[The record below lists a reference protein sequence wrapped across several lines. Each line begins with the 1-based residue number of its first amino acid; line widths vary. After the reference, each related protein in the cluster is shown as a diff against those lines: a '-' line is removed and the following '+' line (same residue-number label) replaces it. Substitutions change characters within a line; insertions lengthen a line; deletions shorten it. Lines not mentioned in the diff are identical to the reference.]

1 MRLTLRTLLA
11 YLDDIL
17 EDGDI
22 QTLKAKI
29 EESGRATQLIAR
41 IRNSVDHREIGALSP
56 DAIGPLEN
64 ANVMSEYLDST
75 LSPEQ
80 IAEIEQLCLDSDTS
94 LAEAAACH
102 QILTVVL
109 GEPAQVKDSLRQKIY
124 DLPLSDALVAME
136 QQTQPAADTS
146 VSGKAALRAESVA
159 SLDRGMSEAKG
170 ASGTN
175 GLEASGDEL
184 ASPNSSTSTQSAGM
198 DEFPSAA
205 ADATTAVRP
214 VGPSDSGVAR
224 AASKIRSDADEFEGI
239 SEAQIVART
248 TRAMSERG
256 DIYGGS
262 IRPSRITPWL
272 VTLALAGVVLY
283 VLGQIFSP
291 LSRRGAGE
299 VGQVASQDIDNGS
312 GEVSEPLPK
321 LDEIL
326 TPPMPEET
334 ATQDPVDQ
342 VTPATE
348 SNATESN
355 ATASKNVGPTS
366 DVATAE
372 ESTRESMAEST
383 RESMAGPMATTDNLS
398 EAKPS
403 PVESTAVDGNAKPG
417 ENTAASIAT
426 GSEGSPMTDPIA
438 NTPAGPSVAAEETG
452 TGEMGDKAMMSAK
465 EDGPTSPVEAPV
477 MDASEPAKVATIA
490 DPSTI
495 DPLMES
501 EKKTSPGEASIG
513 TKVVAKLAGA
523 GSLVLV
529 EGVDGWSRLINQQ
542 PDPAANPKQPA
553 KPVTTEVLSGQNII
567 APALYRPILAS
578 DSSLEW
584 VLAGPT
590 RMRLF
595 QDDPD
600 GADAETILTELI
612 DGRLLLASTEP
623 SVMANLQVGPRMVK
637 IFMPD
642 AQTELAIE
650 MIHFRPAGVD
660 PLVPENRR
668 PIYRIIATQN
678 GATIESQLTKPDGK
692 TIVEKAIT
700 LKTGQQWQARG
711 DQPAMIT
718 TVGLLPEWVDDAAKK
733 NLPIESAR
741 KGLLDFIDPTKP
753 IEKSLREAMAFRRIE
768 VAALAAETLLL
779 LGREDVYFGSDGILS
794 RPRQRLFWTEHFQML
809 RQHIASDAKAA
820 ASVQTAVARAELAD
834 SANLFRLLVGFSQEE
849 LANGGDEKLVE
860 FLDSASMPVRV
871 LAIENL
877 KAIVGDDLGYRADQ
891 ENANS
896 RRADIKKWDAR
907 LRKGD
912 IRYKP

>member
-29 EESGRATQLIAR
+29 EESGLATQLIAR

-64 ANVMSEYLDST
+64 ANVMGEYLDST

-80 IAEIEQLCLDSDTS
+80 IAEIEQLCMESDTS

-109 GEPAQVKDSLRQKIY
+109 GEPAQVKDSLRQQIY
-124 DLPLSDALVAME
+124 DLPLSDALRAME

-146 VSGKAALRAESVA
+146 IAGKAPLGAESIA
-159 SLDRGMSEAKG
+159 SLDLGIPEAVG
-170 ASGTN
+170 ASGAN
-175 GLEASGDEL
+175 GLEASGYEL
-184 ASPNSSTSTQSAGM
+184 ASPDSAAPLQPDGV
-198 DEFPSAA
+198 DGFPSISANA
-205 ADATTAVRP
+205 ATTVRP
-214 VGPSDSGVAR
+214 VGPNDSGVAQ
-224 AASKIRSDADEFEGI
+224 AASKIRSNADDLDGI
-239 SEAQIVART
+239 SEAEIVART

-256 DIYGGS
+256 DVYGGS

-272 VTLALAGVVLY
+272 VTLALAGVMLY

-291 LSRRGAGE
+291 LTQRSVRE
-299 VGQVASQDIDNGS
+299 VGSVAMQDIDNGS
-312 GEVSEPLPK
+312 GEIFEPLPE
-321 LDEIL
+321 L
-326 TPPMPEET
+326 EEAPT
-334 ATQDPVDQ
+334 
-342 VTPATE
+342 TPATE
-348 SNATESN
+348 ETTSPDTTSPETTTDEPTVDPSAGADPMPAVAGSAGIASTESPTVSTEDSIPTVGEAPTAGQKPPMTSASAKTPTDLSPSATE
-355 ATASKNVGPTS
+355 
-366 DVATAE
+366 
-372 ESTRESMAEST
+372 
-383 RESMAGPMATTDNLS
+383 
-398 EAKPS
+398 
-403 PVESTAVDGNAKPG
+403 
-417 ENTAASIAT
+417 
-426 GSEGSPMTDPIA
+426 
-438 NTPAGPSVAAEETG
+438 PAGPSVVAEG
-452 TGEMGDKAMMSAK
+452 TGANAMAPEEK
-465 EDGPTSPVEAPV
+465 GETTTPTQDPAMEIP
-477 MDASEPAKVATIA
+477 EPEKVATIA
-490 DPSTI
+490 DPSMI
-495 DPLMES
+495 DPLIASE
-501 EKKTSPGEASIG
+501 EKKTLVEPSIG

-529 EGVDGWSRLINQQ
+529 QGVDGWSRLVDQQ
-542 PDPAANPKQPA
+542 PDAASDPKKTIKA
-553 KPVTTEVLSGQNII
+553 ATTTVFSGQIII

-578 DSSLEW
+578 DEGLEW
-584 VLAGPT
+584 ALAGPT
-590 RMRLF
+590 RMKVF
-595 QDDPD
+595 QDDVD
-600 GADAETILTELI
+600 AAGAEVVSTELI
-612 DGRLLLASTEP
+612 DGRLLLASTKP
-623 SVMANLQVGPRMVK
+623 SVMANLQVGPRTVK

-642 AQTELAIE
+642 AQTELAVE

-678 GATIESQLTKPDGK
+678 GATIESQLTKSDGELV
-692 TIVEKAIT
+692 TEKAVT
-700 LKTGQQWQARG
+700 LKTGEQWQGRG
-711 DQPAMIT
+711 DQPIAIT
-718 TVGLLPEWVDDAAKK
+718 TVSILPEWIDDAAQK

-741 KGLLDFIDPTKP
+741 KGLLDFVDPAKP

-779 LGREDVYFGSDGILS
+779 LGRADVYFGSDGILS

-834 SANLFRLLVGFSQEE
+834 SANLFRLLVGFTQEE
-849 LANGGDEKLVE
+849 LANGGDEKLVGL
-860 FLDSASMPVRV
+860 LDSASMPVRV